1 MYESSATLE
10 LYKEIVVEL
19 EKQMKCQRDNLEVEF
34 KKHATTNEQLH
45 KEELEDL
52 KLAHSQEHNS

>member
-10 LYKEIVVEL
+10 LYKSIVVEL
-19 EKQMKCQRDNLEVEF
+19 EEQMKCQRDNLEAEF
-34 KKHATTNEQLH
+34 KKHATTTEQLH

-52 KLAHSQEHNS
+52 KLAHSEEHNS